1 MRRGRITRF
10 GDRQSYK
17 PSEILGLFVISLFLG
32 MFVFG
37 VCILVNHL
45 LERLFGSA

>member
-1 MRRGRITRF
+1 MGRGGRITRF

-17 PSEILGLFVISLFLG
+17 PSEVLGLFVISLFLG

-37 VCILVNHL
+37 VCILINGL
-45 LERLFGSA
+45 INRFFG